1 MKNDIFLVFQ
11 ILAAIVFFAT
21 LYAGYYLL
29 KHSQRLFGVDPNV
42 PSEVGSARALNKT
55 QVFAIWA
62 HVLLASAAFAIA
74 LH

>member
-1 MKNDIFLVFQ
+1 MKSDIFLFFQ
-11 ILAAIVFFAT
+11 ILSAVVFLVT
-21 LYAGYYLL
+21 LYVGYYLL
-29 KHSQRLFGVDPNV
+29 RHSQRLFGVDPNV

-55 QVFAIWA
+55 QVFALWA